1 MLLCFVRAQQ
11 YFQGYSQYKG
21 KTMGTRVILNVEVV
35 RSGTIRTVLIRID
48 NKDIPLRRGKG
59 QFEASQGVE
68 YDFFWQID
76 GGRGSSI
83 ALTISDED
91 GNVKKELDDAYT
103 AIRGRLGMN
112 AGSNAFVA

>member
-1 MLLCFVRAQQ
+1 
-11 YFQGYSQYKG
+11 
-21 KTMGTRVILNVEVV
+21 MGARITLNVEVV
-35 RSGTIRTVLIRID
+35 RSGNIRTVLIRID
-48 NKDIPLRRGKG
+48 NKDIPLRRGQG
-59 QFEASQGVE
+59 QFEATEGVE
-68 YDFFWQID
+68 YPFFWQID
-76 GGRGSSI
+76 GSRGSSI

>member
-1 MLLCFVRAQQ
+1 MAARI
-11 YFQGYSQYKG
+11 
-21 KTMGTRVILNVEVV
+21 TLNVKVV

-48 NKDIPLRRGKG
+48 NKEIPLRLGKG
-59 QFEASQGVE
+59 QFEATPGVE
-68 YDFFWQID
+68 YPFFWQID
-76 GGRGSSI
+76 GSSGSSI

-91 GNVKKELDDAYT
+91 GNVKKELDGEYT